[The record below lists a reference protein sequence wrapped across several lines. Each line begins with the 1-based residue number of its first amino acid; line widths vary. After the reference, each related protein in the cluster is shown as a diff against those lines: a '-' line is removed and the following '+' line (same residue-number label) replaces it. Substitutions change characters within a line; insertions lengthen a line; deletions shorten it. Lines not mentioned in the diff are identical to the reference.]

1 MAWIYL
7 AASEES
13 LLPFN
18 PGCDLSPTVKT
29 TDMRSL
35 SFCPE
40 CATVLFHELQSGT
53 MCERCLG
60 EWSQGQLILS
70 TAGSPARTSA
80 LQDVE
85 RAWKES
91 EVFWFS
97 RCSDLLT
104 KFSQPLFSWRMSQ
117 RSALQARIWL
127 RKNWPAGGMTVDGK
141 LYQLKKSELRTFVKD
156 GSYLPTPTANSYGT
170 NKGGGAGRVGMERPS
185 LQTMAKDRG
194 GVLDPI
200 FVEWVMGYPSGWTE
214 LKGLVIAWFRPKRG
228 KRS

>member
-1 MAWIYL
+1 
-7 AASEES
+7 
-13 LLPFN
+13 
-18 PGCDLSPTVKT
+18 
-29 TDMRSL
+29 
-35 SFCPE
+35 
-40 CATVLFHELQSGT
+40 
-53 MCERCLG
+53 
-60 EWSQGQLILS
+60 
-70 TAGSPARTSA
+70 
-80 LQDVE
+80 
-85 RAWKES
+85 
-91 EVFWFS
+91 
-97 RCSDLLT
+97 
-104 KFSQPLFSWRMSQ
+104 
-117 RSALQARIWL
+117 
-127 RKNWPAGGMTVDGK
+127 MTVDGK